1 MMPQGRGKGMKKE
14 IELRCMELGRYM
26 LRTGAT
32 VRETAREYGLSKSSV
47 HKDVHERL
55 RLVHPGLHMEVKK
68 ILDYHHAVRHIRGG
82 IATRKRWRLIRE
94 EKKAQV
100 ISPGPG

>member
-1 MMPQGRGKGMKKE
+1 MKKE
-14 IELRCMELGRYM
+14 IELRCMELGRYI

-55 RLVHPGLHMEVKK
+55 RLVHPGLHQEVKK

-82 IATRKRWRLIRE
+82 LATKRRWRLIRE
-94 EKKAQV
+94 EKMAQAKTPRPIQV
-100 ISPGPG
+100 SQQS